1 MIDTPD
7 NTAVKTFLETDEWL
21 NLILLMQ
28 NEHLLKNYNI
38 ITIIEKI
45 QSMFQKI
52 RARKG
57 SVISIDINKV
67 DKVIEKQHGKQQKN
81 QPASLGHQ
89 YISDLQNFS

>member
-45 QSMFQKI
+45 ESMFRKI

-57 SVISIDINKV
+57 PVISIDINKV
-67 DKVIEKQHGKQQKN
+67 DKVIERQHGDQQKN

>member
-1 MIDTPD
+1 
-7 NTAVKTFLETDEWL
+7 
-21 NLILLMQ
+21 MQ

-38 ITIIEKI
+38 ITIIEKT

-67 DKVIEKQHGKQQKN
+67 DKVIEKQHGNQQKN

>member
-45 QSMFQKI
+45 ESMFRKI

-57 SVISIDINKV
+57 PVISIDINKV
-67 DKVIEKQHGKQQKN
+67 DKVIEKQHGNQQKN